1 MTLLRT
7 SDAAKRLGVSAS
19 FLEKQ
24 RYLGT
29 GPDYVKIG
37 RSVAY
42 RECDID
48 SWVAALVR
56 QNTSQTVGNAA
67 SVA

>member
-7 SDAAKRLGVSAS
+7 PDAAQRLGVSAS

-24 RYLGT
+24 RCLGT

-37 RSVAY
+37 RSVVY

-48 SWVAALVR
+48 AWVAAQVR
-56 QNTSQTVGNAA
+56 RNTSQPAGGGV
-67 SVA
+67 